1 MFDMFEVTTRVE
13 VKKCDIDVR
22 LNHRLFKL
30 LHYRYI
36 LSLKQTEIYFVQ

>member
-1 MFDMFEVTTRVE
+1 MFDMFEVPTRVE
-13 VKKCDIDVR
+13 VQKCDIER

-36 LSLKQTEIYFVQ
+36 LSLKKSEIYFV